1 MLSGKL
7 PPAGTTPYIIFFL
20 TSFCQQ
26 VTFGEFNNVPLSA
39 VGFVDGNYTRVAT
52 DEELKLDFYTYMDD
66 PRVAIGVDR
75 HGNVAGIRV
84 NVSTFNLITNNP
96 GFPPILD

>member
-1 MLSGKL
+1 M
-7 PPAGTTPYIIFFL
+7 
-20 TSFCQQ
+20 TSLLLI

-39 VGFVDGNYTRVAT
+39 AGLVEGNYNLVAT
-52 DEELKLDFYTYMDD
+52 DDELHLDFYIYMDD

-84 NVSTFNLITNNP
+84 NVSSSYLITNKLSQSLFSTSITLLP
-96 GFPPILD
+96 QPF

>member
-1 MLSGKL
+1 MSSVLYDY
-7 PPAGTTPYIIFFL
+7 YILFL
-20 TSFCQQ
+20 TSLLLK

-84 NVSTFNLITNNP
+84 NVSTFYLITNNP
-96 GFPPILD
+96 CFPTVIT

>member
-1 MLSGKL
+1 MSFLS
-7 PPAGTTPYIIFFL
+7 I
-20 TSFCQQ
+20 
-26 VTFGEFNNVPLSA
+26 VTFGEFNNVPLSV
-39 VGFVDGNYTRVAT
+39 VGFVDGNYTLVAT

-66 PRVAIGVDR
+66 PRVAIGVDH

-96 GFPPILD
+96 CFPPLLT